1 MLGSGAR
8 DSMRSC
14 PSGPEMRLLSS
25 QGHVVRETKLSKVL
39 EKPVSLASLA
49 AVTASKSQTSTFS
62 HRQRVTVTLGHSDQE
77 APGGPGA
84 LVCVLCC
91 VTLCPFLYGNLC
103 LSESHSI
110 SEWTVRSQR
119 CVV

>member
-62 HRQRVTVTLGHSDQE
+62 HRQRVTVTKRPLEDLGPWSVSS
-77 APGGPGA
+77 AVS
-84 LVCVLCC
+84 LCVLSCMA
-91 VTLCPFLYGNLC
+91 TYAFLRVIRSVSGQSGPKGVWYDC
-103 LSESHSI
+103 L
-110 SEWTVRSQR
+110 
-119 CVV
+119 